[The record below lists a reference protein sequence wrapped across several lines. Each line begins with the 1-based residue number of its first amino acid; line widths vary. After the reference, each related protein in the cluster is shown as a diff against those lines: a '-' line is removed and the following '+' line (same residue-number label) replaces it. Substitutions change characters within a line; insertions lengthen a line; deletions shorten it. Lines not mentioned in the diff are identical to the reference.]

1 MKHLFPVY
9 LINQGVKTMSPLT
22 KTKTIAILPA
32 SVREGA
38 GKGVARALRREGK
51 VPAVL
56 YSKQDKPMSL
66 AMPLK
71 EVTLEY
77 KRGRFRSRLIDINLD
92 GKTVQA
98 LPKEVQFHPVTDII
112 EHVDFMRVE
121 KGVPIRVQVPVHCI
135 GQEKSVGI
143 KRGGVL
149 NIVRHEIE
157 FTCAPESIPTHI
169 EVNVMDMDIG
179 HSVHINDIKLPT
191 GVVPVIKR
199 NFTVATVAG
208 RSSSM
213 DEAVEVKPVT
223 AEVPST
229 EVAAVDPAAEGAA
242 APGADAKKPAEGAK
256 KDEGK
261 KDKK

>member
-1 MKHLFPVY
+1 
-9 LINQGVKTMSPLT
+9 MSTAT
-22 KTKTIAILPA
+22 KEKTIATLPA
-32 SVREGA
+32 TVRQGA

-51 VPAVL
+51 VPGVI
-56 YSKQDKPMSL
+56 YSKKGEPMSL
-66 AMPLK
+66 AFPLK
-71 EVTLEY
+71 ELTLEY
-77 KRGRFRSRLIDINLD
+77 KRGRFRSRLIDISLD
-92 GKTVQA
+92 GKNIQA
-98 LPKEVQFHPVTDII
+98 LPKELQFHPVTDVI
-112 EHVDFMRVE
+112 EHVDFLRVE
-121 KGVPIRVQVPVHCI
+121 KGVALRVQIPVHCI
-135 GQEKSVGI
+135 GQDKSIGI

-157 FTCAPESIPTHI
+157 FTCAPEAIPTHI
-169 EVNVMDMDIG
+169 EVNVLDMDIG
-179 HSVHINDIKLPT
+179 DSIHINDIKLPA

-229 EVAAVDPAAEGAA
+229 ESAAAQEAAVAAAAGAPAADG
-242 APGADAKKPAEGAK
+242 KKPADGAK
-256 KDEGK
+256 KDDAK

>member
-1 MKHLFPVY
+1 MSTATTA
-9 LINQGVKTMSPLT
+9 KTNAT
-22 KTKTIAILPA
+22 LPA
-32 SVREGA
+32 TVRDRA
-38 GKGVARALRREGK
+38 GKGVARGLRREGK
-51 VPAVL
+51 IPAIL
-56 YSKQDKPMSL
+56 YNTKGEAQSL

-77 KRGRFRSRLIDINLD
+77 KRGRFRSRVINIDL
-92 GKTVQA
+92 GGQTVQA
-98 LPKEVQFHPVTDII
+98 LPKDVQFHPVTDVI

-121 KGVPIRVQVPVHCI
+121 KGVPVRVQVPVHCI
-135 GQEKSVGI
+135 GQDKSVGI

-169 EVNVMDMDIG
+169 EVNVLDMDIG
-179 HSVHINDIKLPT
+179 DSIHINDIKLPA

-213 DEAVEVKPVT
+213 EEAVVAAPVS

-229 EVAAVDPAAEGAA
+229 EVASDAEVAAA
-242 APGADAKKPAEGAK
+242 APDAK

-261 KDKK
+261 KDDAKKDKK